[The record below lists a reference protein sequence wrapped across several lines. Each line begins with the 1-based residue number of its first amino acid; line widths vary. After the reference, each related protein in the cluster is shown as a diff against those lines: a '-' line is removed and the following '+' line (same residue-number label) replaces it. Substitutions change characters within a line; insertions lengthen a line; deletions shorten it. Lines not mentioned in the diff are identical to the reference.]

1 MDFIA
6 RLTEFA
12 DRPLIQADD
21 ASVHRYASVLEL
33 ATAFERAG
41 CARQLV
47 FCLAGNTP
55 GALVGY
61 LALLRCGAV
70 PLMLN
75 SSLPAPQ
82 LSALIAAYRPA
93 FHWLERQRAAELAG
107 TREAAAYADHV
118 LLGSATPA
126 DYAIQPDLALL
137 VATSGSTGSPMFVR
151 QSRRNLAANAAAIAE
166 YLAIGPDERPITTLP
181 LSYTY
186 GLSIIHSHV
195 LHGCPIALTGKSFF
209 DRGFWDFFRE
219 VAPTSFGGVPYH
231 YEMLRKLRFWRMSL
245 PGLRTLTQ
253 AGGRMAPEIA
263 LEMAVEARQRGLRY
277 YTMYGQAE
285 ATARMSYL
293 EPEMSVE
300 KAGSIGR
307 AIPGGSFSLED
318 EAGSALGDASASGQ
332 LVYRGDNVSLGYA
345 TGYADLA
352 RGDDN
357 QGCLRTG
364 DLARRDSDGYY
375 YITGRLKRFLKLFG
389 HRINLQD
396 VEDMLRTL
404 GHDAACGGE
413 DDHLVIYLNE
423 ADGADAGNLKRQLA
437 ETLRAP
443 PSAIAVVGVAALPR
457 NDAGKLRYA
466 ELAGLAGKTL
476 A

>member
-6 RLTEFA
+6 RLESFA
-12 DRPLIQADD
+12 DRTLIQADD
-21 ASVHRYASVLEL
+21 ASVHRYDGVLEL
-33 ATAFERAG
+33 ASAFARAD
-41 CARQLV
+41 CARRLV

-61 LALLRCGAV
+61 LALLRSGAIPV
-70 PLMLN
+70 MLN
-75 SSLPAPQ
+75 AGLPSAQ
-82 LSALIAAYRPA
+82 LEALIAAYRPA
-93 FHWLERQRAAELAG
+93 FHWLDRQRAGEFADA
-107 TREAAAYADHV
+107 REAASYADHV
-118 LLGSATPA
+118 LLAADPQA
-126 DYAIQPDLALL
+126 DYPVHPDLALL

-151 QSRRNLAANAAAIAE
+151 QSRRNIAANAAAIAE

-195 LHGCPIALTGKSFF
+195 LHGCPIALTAKSFF

-219 VAPTSFGGVPYH
+219 TAPTSFGGVPYH
-231 YEMLRKLRFWRMSL
+231 YEMLRKLRFWRMTL
-245 PGLRTLTQ
+245 PSLRTLTQ
-253 AGGRMAPEIA
+253 AGGRMPPEVA
-263 LEMAVEARQRGLRY
+263 QEMAVEARQRGLRY
-277 YTMYGQAE
+277 FTMYGQAE

-293 EPEMSVE
+293 EPEMSVD

-307 AIPGGSFSLED
+307 PIPGGSFSLED
-318 EAGSALGDASASGQ
+318 ASGKVLDEPEASGQ
-332 LVYRGDNVSLGYA
+332 LVYRGENVTLGYA
-345 TGYADLA
+345 TSHLDLG

-364 DLARRDSDGYY
+364 DLARRDADGYY

-396 VEDMLRTL
+396 VEDMLRTR
-404 GHDAACGGE
+404 GHDAACGGH
-413 DDHLVIYLNE
+413 DDHLVIYLND
-423 ADGADAGNLKRQLA
+423 ADSVHANDLKRQLA
-437 ETLRAP
+437 DTLRAP
-443 PSAIAVVGVAALPR
+443 ASAIAVIGVAALPR

-466 ELAGLAGKTL
+466 ELESLPGKTL